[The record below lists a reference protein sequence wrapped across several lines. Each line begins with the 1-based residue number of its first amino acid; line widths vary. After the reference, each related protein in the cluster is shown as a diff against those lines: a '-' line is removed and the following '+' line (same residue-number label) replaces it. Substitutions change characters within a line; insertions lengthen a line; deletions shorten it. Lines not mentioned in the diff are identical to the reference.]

1 MSSIAQRSGMPAA
14 HKTALSI
21 IVAVSFGHFVNDV
34 MQSMLTAIYPILKEN
49 YGLDF
54 VQIGFLTF
62 TFQVTASLL
71 QPAIGMFTDKRPLP
85 YSLPVGMTSTLIGLL
100 VLAFAQN
107 YGLLLL
113 GAALVGFGSAVFH
126 PESSRVAR
134 LASGG
139 RHGLAQALFQ
149 VGGNCGSAVGPL
161 LAAFIVLP
169 RGQTSLSWFAI
180 GTLAGI
186 IVLWRVGAW
195 YSAHRRANAGRT
207 PLSTVLPFDRR
218 TTIVAL
224 IVLAILTLTKNAYM
238 ASLSSYY
245 TFYLIEKF
253 GVAVQDSQLL
263 LFVYLGASAVGVF
276 LGGPLSDRF
285 GVKFVIW
292 FSIVGVLP
300 FTLALPYADLTWTV
314 VLTVII
320 GLIFS
325 SAFSAIVVFAQ
336 ELMPGRVGMIAG
348 VFFGFA
354 FGAGGIAAAALGAL
368 ADIKGIEFV
377 FWVVSFLPL
386 AGLLTVFLPPMP
398 VKHPEP
404 VIEAEAEGLSTP

>member
-1 MSSIAQRSGMPAA
+1 MSSIAQSGGASTA
-14 HKTALSI
+14 QKTTLSV
-21 IVAVSFGHFVNDV
+21 IVAVSVCHCINDV
-34 MQSMLTAIYPILKEN
+34 MQSMLTSIYPILKEN

-54 VQIGFLTF
+54 VQIGLLTF

-85 YSLPVGMTSTLIGLL
+85 YSLPFGMGSTLIGLI
-100 VLAFAQN
+100 VLGFAQS

-113 GAALVGFGSAVFH
+113 GSALVGIGSAIFH

-149 VGGNCGSAVGPL
+149 VGGNTGSAIGPL

-169 RGQTSLSWFAI
+169 RGQSSVSWFAL
-180 GTLAGI
+180 GSLAGI
-186 IVLWRVGAW
+186 IILWRVGAW
-195 YSAHRRANAGRT
+195 YAAHQRANAGKA
-207 PLSTVLPFDRR
+207 PVSMVLPFDRR
-218 TTIVAL
+218 TTLIAL

-245 TFYLIEKF
+245 TFYVIHKF

-263 LFVYLGASAVGVF
+263 LFVFLGASAVGTFV
-276 LGGPLSDRF
+276 GGPLSDRF

-300 FTLALPYADLTWTV
+300 FTLALPYADFTWTV
-314 VLTVII
+314 VLTIII
-320 GLIFS
+320 GLVFS

-348 VFFGFA
+348 IFFGFA
-354 FGAGGIAAAALGAL
+354 FGAGGIAAAALGGL
-368 ADIKGIEFV
+368 ADVYGIEFV
-377 FWVVSFLPL
+377 FWICSFMPL

-404 VIEAEAEGLSTP
+404 VIAAEAEGLTTP

>member
-1 MSSIAQRSGMPAA
+1 MSTVAQSAAFPAQQ
-14 HKTALSI
+14 KTTFAI
-21 IVAVSFGHFVNDV
+21 ILAVSVCHLINDV
-34 MQSMLTAIYPILKEN
+34 MQSLLTAIYPILKEN

-54 VQIGFLTF
+54 VQIGLLTF

-71 QPAIGMFTDKRPLP
+71 QPAIGMFTDKRPMP
-85 YSLPVGMTSTLIGLL
+85 YSLPVGMGASLVGLI
-100 VLAFAQN
+100 VLGFAET
-107 YGLLLL
+107 YPLLLL
-113 GAALVGFGSAVFH
+113 GSALVGIGSAIFH

-149 VGGNCGSAVGPL
+149 VGGNAGSAIGPL

-169 RGQTSLSWFAI
+169 RGQSSLSWFAL
-180 GTLAGI
+180 GSLVGI
-186 IVLWRVGAW
+186 FILWRVGRW
-195 YSAHRRANAGRT
+195 YADHRRANAGKA
-207 PLSTVLPFDRR
+207 PASTAMPFDRN
-218 TTIVAL
+218 TTLMAL
-224 IVLAILTLTKNAYM
+224 GVLTVLTLTKNAYM

-245 TFYLIEKF
+245 TFYLIHKF
-253 GVAVQDSQLL
+253 SVAVQDSQLL
-263 LFVYLGASAVGVF
+263 LFVYLGASALGVF
-276 LGGPLSDRF
+276 IGGPLSDRF

-292 FSIVGVLP
+292 FSILGVLP

-314 VLTVII
+314 ILTIVI

-336 ELMPGRVGMIAG
+336 ELMPGRIGMIAG
-348 VFFGFA
+348 IFFGFA

-368 ADIKGIEFV
+368 ADVHGIEFV
-377 FWVVSFLPL
+377 FWLCSFLPL
-386 AGLLTVFLPPMP
+386 AGLLTVFLPRMP

-404 VIEAEAEGLSTP
+404 VIEAQAEGLTPP